1 MKTIWL
7 KAQNDPNYKNT
18 QDWHHTYTLST
29 TQIVLNPEE
38 EDDFIDILELEI
50 DDTINTEF
58 YVVLFFFENYFADY
72 YVFNNLT
79 DATKSFYENISTRQ
93 EIRNE
98 EEIQVIEKSYT
109 GEITSSVYEENNRYY
124 NPKYIWPDKS
134 TRWILKKFDL
144 SDESNI

>member
-7 KAQNDPNYKNT
+7 KIHNEPNYKRT
-18 QDWHHTYTLST
+18 QDWHHKYTLST
-29 TQIVLNPEE
+29 SKIVLDPDE

-50 DDTINTEF
+50 NEQDTEF
-58 YVVLFFFENYFADY
+58 YVVLFFFENYFADH
-72 YVFNNLT
+72 YVFNNLA

-93 EIRNE
+93 DLRNE

-109 GEITSSVYEENNRYY
+109 GEITSSVYEESCYY
-124 NPKYIWPDKS
+124 NSKYIWPDKS

-144 SDESNI
+144 SDD